1 MVSLSLSVDILLR
14 ILKVFHH
21 LPKSISGPLHNLF
34 LSQMADKMFKKN
46 LAIAYA
52 EGYVYFTETYGL
64 GHGTTENSIFS
75 LSVQFLNRDFLVL
88 EIVDYHNFFVNVCQ
102 SIENMLAT
110 ACEGRGRASE
120 ESPDRSQD
128 NSKGATRLLD
138 HPVLTHRRYNPM
150 FADLKVR
157 ERVSSSDSTQRRDET

>member
-1 MVSLSLSVDILLR
+1 MVSLSLSVGILLR

-21 LPKSISGPLHNLF
+21 LPKAISGPLHNLF

-52 EGYVYFTETYGL
+52 EGYVYFTKTYGL

-88 EIVDYHNFFVNVCQ
+88 EIVDFHNFFVNACQ
-102 SIENMLAT
+102 SIENMLVT
-110 ACEGRGRASE
+110 ACEGHGTASDE
-120 ESPDRSQD
+120 APYRSQE
-128 NSKGATRLLD
+128 NPKSTTRLLD

-157 ERVSSSDSTQRRDET
+157 ERVSVNSSGGMA